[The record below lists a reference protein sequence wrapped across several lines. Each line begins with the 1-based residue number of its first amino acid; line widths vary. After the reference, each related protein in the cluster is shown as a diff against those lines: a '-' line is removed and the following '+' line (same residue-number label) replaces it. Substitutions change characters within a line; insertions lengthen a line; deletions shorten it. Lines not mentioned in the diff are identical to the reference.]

1 MKLKLSHFTKTVTT
15 AGTRVQLTTNTVKTP
30 SISIQA
36 LRGNTNVVYVGNN
49 SVSSTT
55 HFISL
60 AAGGTVVIGA
70 EQYGWGAAQIDPS
83 KIWLDSAVSG
93 EGVMVG
99 FLDRQE
105 DD

>member
-30 SISIQA
+30 AISIQA
-36 LRGNTNVVYVGNN
+36 LRGNTNVVYVGN
-49 SVSSTT
+49 STVSSTT

-60 AAGGTVVIGA
+60 AAGGTVVLDA
-70 EQYGWGAAQIDPS
+70 EQYGLAGAHVDPS
-83 KIWLDSAVSG
+83 GIWLDSAVSG

-99 FLDRQE
+99 FMDRQE
-105 DD
+105 NE